1 MLRFNES
8 LLTLL
13 KPHIFNSPVHHVSAF
28 EHDES
33 YLKEFLSI
41 LFDPLKGAE
50 NNLVE
55 VWNSAEQ
62 VNSAAWT
69 HSIPTDATLYRDVRS
84 IKKCM
89 DLKCSIVFDQ
99 YFKYSMMAKQL
110 IALIH
115 ETLNCGG
122 GCNAYLSQKGG
133 KAFPIHRDGHHVL
146 IFALS
151 GQKRWKV
158 YNHKQNAYY
167 AQMKVPDETTDD
179 EIRASGLALDII
191 MNPGDI
197 LYIPIGQFHE
207 VENLSNH
214 SLHLTASM
222 VYKNLPILM
231 SEILASM
238 SSIKEKNASP
248 ELLSLLSQLHPAQCS
263 NTAISKDSLIDSLK
277 DVVKLMELVVRHDSF
292 PEMHLARVRNRYLDI
307 LKQPSDDW
315 LQEVGSIE
323 G

>member
-1 MLRFNES
+1 M
-8 LLTLL
+8 
-13 KPHIFNSPVHHVSAF
+13 
-28 EHDES
+28 
-33 YLKEFLSI
+33 
-41 LFDPLKGAE
+41 KGAE

-55 VWNSAEQ
+55 VWNSTDQ
-62 VNSAAWT
+62 VNAAAWT
-69 HSIPTDATLYRDVRS
+69 HSIPTDAALYRDVQS
-84 IKKCM
+84 LKKCM
-89 DLKCSIVFDQ
+89 ELKCSIVFDQ

-110 IALIH
+110 IALVH
-115 ETLNCGG
+115 EVFNCGG

-179 EIRASGLALDII
+179 EIRASGLALDIV

-214 SLHLTASM
+214 ALHLTVSM
-222 VYKNLPILM
+222 VYKNLPILI
-231 SEILASM
+231 SEVLASM
-238 SSIKEKNASP
+238 SSIKERDASP
-248 ELLSLLSQLHPAQCS
+248 ELLTLLSQLHPAQHS
-263 NTAISKDSLIDSLK
+263 DTPISKESFIGSLR
-277 DVVKLMELVVRHDSF
+277 DVVKLMELIVRHDSF
-292 PEMHLARVRNRYLDI
+292 PEAHLTRVKNRYLDI
-307 LKQPSDDW
+307 LKQPSTDW
-315 LQEVGSIE
+315 IQEVVSLE